1 MHIDKIKINNF
12 KNYISSEVSFSNEIN
27 FLFGNNGAGK
37 TNLLDAIYYLS
48 YGKSAISSYDSDCIN
63 HNNNY
68 FMIEGIYSNSN
79 TYKCSFESSA
89 VKKLYENGDRYKK
102 IKDHIGKI
110 PLVFITPYDIN
121 LIRNY
126 GINRRRFFDLLFSQ
140 ISREYLDKLIDY
152 NRLIKQRNTYF
163 KNLISINEIDKNQ
176 VKSYDE
182 KLIYLNHFIH
192 NFRRKEIL
200 IFNERFIEISKN
212 LSDKKD
218 KTSIHYHSNYNEKMS
233 VEVFEKNLKKDFY
246 SKKTSLGI
254 HNDDYY
260 FKLNSRLIKRYGS
273 QGQQKLFII
282 GLKIAEFYILKENLK
297 ENPIL
302 MLDDIFHKL
311 DDHKINMLINYLDN
325 NDFSQIFISD
335 SIYDRIEKIKKIK
348 KNLKVF
354 RLKKGIINEK

>member
-12 KNYISSEVSFSNEIN
+12 KNYISSQTSFSNEIN
-27 FLFGNNGAGK
+27 FLFGDNGAGK

-48 YGKSAISSYDSDCIN
+48 YGKSAISNYDLDSIT

-68 FMIEGIYSNSN
+68 FMIEGTYSNAN
-79 TYKCSFESSA
+79 IYKCSFENSA
-89 VKKLYENGDRYKK
+89 IKKLYENGKKYKK
-102 IKDHIGKI
+102 LKDHIGKI

-192 NFRRKEIL
+192 NYRRKQIS
-200 IFNERFIEISKN
+200 IFNERFIEISKK
-212 LSDKKD
+212 LSYKTDT
-218 KTSIHYHSNYNEKMS
+218 TSIDYDSNYNEKMS
-233 VEVFEKNLKKDFY
+233 IEIYEKNINKDFY
-246 SKKTSLGI
+246 SKKTSIGI
-254 HNDDYY
+254 HNDDYH

-282 GLKIAEFYILKENLK
+282 GLKIAEFYVLKENLRK
-297 ENPIL
+297 DPIL

-311 DDHKINMLINYLDN
+311 DDHKINMLINYLNN

-348 KNLKVF
+348 KKLKIF
-354 RLKKGIINEK
+354 RLKNGIINEE